1 MYEVPVP
8 YRNMCEHQSIVDDD
22 NNKRRRNKAHHLM
35 MSLMLSSWGA
45 AGYSSGSAGAG
56 TGVSSTSPY
65 RTLCLLTAGLA
76 FALGLVVG
84 VMIPLYVLPRGA
96 ASPAPSLGAWRQLN
110 TSLRHVR
117 NISRV
122 PSNDSVVLGRTPA
135 TTDFP
140 SVSFVVK
147 SAYPP
152 PVAVVRNSIEPEQE
166 AAEESLVDT
175 GVIRGGVYWGQ
186 QVEDEMPAGFS
197 DEEAE
202 AWRRFAR
209 KTPVVKVEEGCG
221 RMQNRLLT
229 FEDGT
234 RSCCR
239 YRQNTDQIQGE
250 VFSFYLGRLLGLRNL
265 APSSLALVRL
275 RDPLWSRVRP
285 QLSLAQWNEERAV
298 VLTRF
303 VPSLEPAH
311 IPMSLR
317 TSGRRLHPP
326 DVQHPQMTASEMV
339 ELAQWSD
346 LIVFDYLTANLD
358 RVVNNLYNL
367 QWNPAMMDA
376 PAHNL
381 AREPSTGLLV
391 FFDNESGL
399 LHGYRLLD
407 KYENYHGALLE
418 ALCVFRK
425 PTADVIK
432 RLHAAGDVGQQLQDQ
447 FETADPDMRDFLPSL
462 PDKSVK
468 ILNERI
474 ARVYDRITQCERQY
488 RPHA

>member
-1 MYEVPVP
+1 MLGTKAT
-8 YRNMCEHQSIVDDD
+8 MCEQQLVVDDD
-22 NNKRRRNKAHHLM
+22 NNKRRRNKAQHLV
-35 MSLMLSSWGA
+35 MSLMTGSHFA
-45 AGYSSGSAGAG
+45 ASPAGGSAGR
-56 TGVSSTSPY
+56 TSPY

-76 FALGLVVG
+76 FVLGLVVG
-84 VMIPLYVLPRGA
+84 VMIPLYVLPRGGA
-96 ASPAPSLGAWRQLN
+96 ARNASRANSSESRNLTLRN
-110 TSLRHVR
+110 TSAPV
-117 NISRV
+117 
-122 PSNDSVVLGRTPA
+122 TE
-135 TTDFP
+135 FP

-147 SAYPP
+147 SAALPP
-152 PVAVVRNSIEPEQE
+152 PAATRREPEPEIEDSGGLIQ
-166 AAEESLVDT
+166 
-175 GVIRGGVYWGQ
+175 GGVYWGRR
-186 QVEDEMPAGFS
+186 VEDAMPAGF
-197 DEEAE
+197 EEREAE
-202 AWRRFAR
+202 SWRRFAR

-250 VFSFYLGRLLGLRNL
+250 LFSFYLGRLLGLRNL

-311 IPMSLR
+311 IPSSLR
-317 TSGRRLHPP
+317 TSARRLHPP
-326 DVQHPQMTASEMV
+326 DVVASKTDSSLEMV

-381 AREPSTGLLV
+381 AREPNSGLLV

-407 KYENYHGALLE
+407 KYEHYHGALLE

-425 PTADVIK
+425 STSDMIK
-432 RLHAAGDVGQQLQDQ
+432 RLHKDKNVGQLLQDR
-447 FETADPDMRDFLPSL
+447 FEASDPEFRDFLPSL
-462 PDKSVK
+462 PDKSIK

-474 ARVYDRITQCERQY
+474 DRVHDQITQCERQY
-488 RPHA
+488 SSRKVT

>member
-1 MYEVPVP
+1 
-8 YRNMCEHQSIVDDD
+8 MCEQQLVVDDVS
-22 NNKRRRNKAHHLM
+22 NNPRSSKAHQLV
-35 MSLMLSSWGA
+35 MLTSFNGNSQFA
-45 AGYSSGSAGAG
+45 SR
-56 TGVSSTSPY
+56 TSPY
-65 RTLCLLTAGLA
+65 RTLCILTAGLA
-76 FALGLVVG
+76 FILGLVVG
-84 VMIPLYVLPRGA
+84 VMIPLYVLPRGV
-96 ASPAPSLGAWRQLN
+96 ASSRLNVN
-110 TSLRHVR
+110 TSRPTESQRR
-117 NISRV
+117 NNYIKA
-122 PSNDSVVLGRTPA
+122 A
-135 TTDFP
+135 TEFP
-140 SVSFVVK
+140 SVSFVANSV
-147 SAYPP
+147 A
-152 PVAVVRNSIEPEQE
+152 PVAAVRPS
-166 AAEESLVDT
+166 VDT
-175 GVIRGGVYWGQ
+175 GGLLQEGVYWGRR
-186 QVEDEMPAGFS
+186 VEDAMPAGFEES
-197 DEEAE
+197 EAE
-202 AWRRFAR
+202 SWRRFAR

-229 FEDGT
+229 FEGGT

-250 VFSFYLGRLLGLRNL
+250 LFSFYLGRLLGLRNL

-285 QLSLAQWNEERAV
+285 QLSLAQWNEERTV

-311 IPMSLR
+311 IPVSLR

-326 DVQHPQMTASEMV
+326 DVMFSKHRTTSELV

-381 AREPSTGLLV
+381 AREPNSGLLV

-399 LHGYRLLD
+399 LHGYRLLG
-407 KYENYHGALLE
+407 KYEAYHGALLG
-418 ALCVFRK
+418 ALCVFRRS
-425 PTADVIK
+425 TADAIK
-432 RLHAAGDVGQQLQDQ
+432 RLHSDKNVGHLLQARFDASEPE
-447 FETADPDMRDFLPSL
+447 FRDFLPSL
-462 PDKSVK
+462 PDKSIK

-474 ARVYDRITQCERQY
+474 DRVYEQIERCERQY
-488 RPHA
+488 SARNS

>member
-1 MYEVPVP
+1 
-8 YRNMCEHQSIVDDD
+8 
-22 NNKRRRNKAHHLM
+22 
-35 MSLMLSSWGA
+35 
-45 AGYSSGSAGAG
+45 GS
-56 TGVSSTSPY
+56 VY

-76 FALGLVVG
+76 FILGLVVG
-84 VMIPLYVLPRGA
+84 VMIPLYVLPRGDGPLLRNLTVSA
-96 ASPAPSLGAWRQLN
+96 RSRRN
-110 TSLRHVR
+110 T
-117 NISRV
+117 
-122 PSNDSVVLGRTPA
+122 TE
-135 TTDFP
+135 FP
-140 SVSFVVK
+140 SVSFVG
-147 SAYPP
+147 
-152 PVAVVRNSIEPEQE
+152 VAAPTLEDAGGFIQ
-166 AAEESLVDT
+166 
-175 GVIRGGVYWGQ
+175 GGVYWGRS
-186 QVEDEMPAGFS
+186 VEDALPSGFEEM
-197 DEEAE
+197 EAE
-202 AWRRFAR
+202 TWRRFAR

-250 VFSFYLGRLLGLRNL
+250 LFSFYLGRLLGLRNL

-303 VPSLEPAH
+303 VPALEPAH
-311 IPMSLR
+311 IPTSLR
-317 TSGRRLHPP
+317 TSARRLHPP
-326 DVQHPQMTASEMV
+326 DIRDASDVV

-381 AREPSTGLLV
+381 AREPSSGLLV

-407 KYENYHGALLE
+407 KYEHYHGTLLE

-425 PTADVIK
+425 STSDVIK
-432 RLHAAGDVGQQLQDQ
+432 RLHKDKNVGLLLQNR
-447 FETADPDMRDFLPSL
+447 FEQSDPEFRDFLPSL
-462 PDKSVK
+462 PDKSIK

-474 ARVYDRITQCERQY
+474 ARVHEQIQQCERLISY
-488 RPHA
+488 CERSNSLIENGHET

>member
-1 MYEVPVP
+1 M
-8 YRNMCEHQSIVDDD
+8 
-22 NNKRRRNKAHHLM
+22 
-35 MSLMLSSWGA
+35 
-45 AGYSSGSAGAG
+45 SGS
-56 TGVSSTSPY
+56 GVY

-76 FALGLVVG
+76 FILGLVVG
-84 VMIPLYVLPRGA
+84 VMIPLYVLPRAEG
-96 ASPAPSLGAWRQLN
+96 PLLRNLTRPRRN
-110 TSLRHVR
+110 T
-117 NISRV
+117 
-122 PSNDSVVLGRTPA
+122 TE
-135 TTDFP
+135 FP
-140 SVSFVVK
+140 TVSFVG
-147 SAYPP
+147 
-152 PVAVVRNSIEPEQE
+152 VAAPAPED
-166 AAEESLVDT
+166 AGL
-175 GVIRGGVYWGQ
+175 IHGVYWGRT
-186 QVEDEMPAGFS
+186 V
-197 DEEAE
+197 EEALPPGFEEGE
-202 AWRRFAR
+202 AESWRRFAR

-250 VFSFYLGRLLGLRNL
+250 LFSFYLGRLLGLRNL

-303 VPSLEPAH
+303 VPALEPAH
-311 IPMSLR
+311 IPTSLR
-317 TSGRRLHPP
+317 TSTRRLHPP
-326 DVQHPQMTASEMV
+326 DIRDASDVV

-381 AREPSTGLLV
+381 AREPSSGLLV

-407 KYENYHGALLE
+407 KYEHYHGALLE

-425 PTADVIK
+425 STSDVIK
-432 RLHAAGDVGQQLQDQ
+432 RLHRDKNVGFLLQSR
-447 FETADPDMRDFLPSL
+447 FEQSDPEFREFLPSL
-462 PDKSVK
+462 PDKSIK

-474 ARVYDRITQCERQY
+474 ARVHEQIQQCERLY
-488 RPHA
+488 V